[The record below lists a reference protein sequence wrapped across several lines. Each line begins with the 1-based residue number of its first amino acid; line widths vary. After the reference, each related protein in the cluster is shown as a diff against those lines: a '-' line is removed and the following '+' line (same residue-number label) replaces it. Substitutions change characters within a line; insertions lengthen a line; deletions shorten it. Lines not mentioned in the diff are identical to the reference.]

1 MTSSAAQH
9 VLIDVSDPLPEP
21 VPPVV
26 AEDSAAVA
34 GDDGLPPPTK
44 AQLFYWRQLAGE
56 VHQRGAAGLRDEEW
70 PPDLAPQ
77 PHTLRQLVERC
88 ILVRRGRA
96 WHLRRHWYARLMAL
110 RARAVDSPPLT
121 LAERPAPDLPT
132 YAELEV
138 WEALCRWLD
147 LQPKQ
152 RAQLPFLSLMHDAP
166 APALIEGGD
175 ARGEAADGHLRQTPA
190 CTGEQQRQL
199 LIEQAG
205 RLRSMRRF
213 RLVRHL
219 STCEWALSPKW
230 RDQLHSLWQGVHRAL
245 REYSPPQLAP
255 AAPRSLCAGLDTW
268 GLNWLVEEQA
278 LPARLRRDLDDLQQQ
293 AQHVEQEV
301 ETPWVYDG
309 APLRLYQTGVRPK
322 NGKGVSWSYVL
333 VNPSLRLLVRRVPLG
348 GVVANARLGSECL
361 WRRTPRAALDELHAL
376 IHRLWGKDVGR
387 WQVSYA
393 HLAHDVANAPLER
406 EQLDRYVSRSRRRAI
421 YEATQ
426 AELRRM
432 LRETRA
438 SHSAFGAAFEDA
450 DEDEDM
456 IFELGYDWE
465 GEFAGEEELLLA
477 DPFAEEGDAWEQTP
491 HGSRAAQT
499 QARETLDEECEK
511 RACHA
516 YVWGKRLSGV
526 AFSPGGAVSFV
537 MYRKD
542 WEGRLK
548 SKRHM
553 EPIWT
558 AAGWDGKEPVTR
570 HEARLVREPIREL
583 HLVGVAASVLDDPW
597 QFLDHEHE
605 VWAAI
610 VGRSDSDTCPDAV
623 DVAWIRRVVPREGE
637 SNRSRWDT
645 DPVWWVVQQASFTPP
660 PLAARR
666 MIRRRQRQREVKQLD
681 RQLLGVLKKREALLQ
696 PDPSGRD
703 VTLALR
709 EVVVPLERELA
720 ARGEQFDQAVRA
732 KRQACGLP
740 VPLSGRVLPLRP
752 VLQPEEVDAHHQL
765 VRDLEERIPA
775 ALTAPRPAAA
785 VLHAEAGSIAAGWV
799 GRTGGQGGQ
808 GWKQRTGAPDGVAG
822 GHAAGGEAA
831 DVRWERWTWLRARSA
846 EVRMRE
852 AYHALEEAE
861 LQGRSSGDLDRLE
874 RAYLRA
880 VDAWSAARRMWSAL
894 LGDAAAAGD
903 GGHRRDGP
911 PVY

>member
-1 MTSSAAQH
+1 MTSAAQN
-9 VLIDVSDPLPEP
+9 VLIDVSGHPSNR
-21 VPPVV
+21 VPPTVSE
-26 AEDSAAVA
+26 APPAAIE
-34 GDDGLPPPTK
+34 DDGLPPPTK
-44 AQLFYWRQLAGE
+44 TQLFYWRQLAGE
-56 VHQRGAAGLRDEEW
+56 VHRHGAAGLRDEEW
-70 PPDLAPQ
+70 PADLAPQ
-77 PHTLRQLVERC
+77 SHTLRQLAERR

-96 WHLRRHWYARLMAL
+96 WHLRRHWYARLTAL
-110 RARAVDSPPLT
+110 RAQAVDTPPPT

-132 YAELEV
+132 YAELEA
-138 WEALCRWLD
+138 WEVLCRWLD

-152 RAQLPFLSLMHDAP
+152 RAHLPFLGLAHDAP
-166 APALIEGGD
+166 APGPLGRAD
-175 ARGEAADGHLRQTPA
+175 TNGEAAGAHSHHVPTLDD
-190 CTGEQQRQL
+190 EQVRSL
-199 LIEQAG
+199 LMEQAG
-205 RLRSMRRF
+205 QLRSMRRY

-230 RDQLHSLWQGVHRAL
+230 RDQLHSLWHGVNRAL
-245 REYSPPQLAP
+245 REYSPPPLAP
-255 AAPRSLCAGLDTW
+255 AAARSLCAGLDTW

-293 AQHVEQEV
+293 AQCAELEV

-333 VNPSLRLLVRRVPLG
+333 VNPSLRLLIRRVPLG

-376 IHRLWGKDVGR
+376 IRRLWGTDVGR

-421 YEATQ
+421 YEAAH

-432 LRETRA
+432 LRETRPA
-438 SHSAFGAAFEDA
+438 HAVLGDA
-450 DEDEDM
+450 HADDDEDLLLD
-456 IFELGYDWE
+456 LGYDWE
-465 GEFAGEEELLLA
+465 EEFADEEEELLLA

-491 HGSRAAQT
+491 YRSRVGQT
-499 QARETLDEECEK
+499 QAREALDEEAEQ

-526 AFSPGGAVSFV
+526 AFSPGGAISFV

-553 EPIWT
+553 EPLWR

-570 HEARLVREPIREL
+570 HEVRLVREPIREL
-583 HLVGVAASVLDDPW
+583 HLAGVTASVLDDPW
-597 QFLDHEHE
+597 QFLDHEHD
-605 VWAAI
+605 VWGAI
-610 VGRSDSDTCPDAV
+610 VGRSDNETCPDAV
-623 DVAWIRRVVPREGE
+623 DVAWIRREMPREGE

-645 DPVWWVVQQASFTPP
+645 DPVWRVVQQASFTPT

-666 MIRRRQRQREVKQLD
+666 MIRRRQREQEVRTLD
-681 RQLLGVLKKREALLQ
+681 RQLLGVLKKREALLH

-703 VTLALR
+703 VSLALR
-709 EVVVPLERELA
+709 DVVVPLERELV

-740 VPLSGRVLPLRP
+740 VPLAGRVLPLRP
-752 VLQPEEVDAHHQL
+752 VPRPEEVDAHHRL
-765 VRDLEERIPA
+765 VRELEERIPPEP
-775 ALTAPRPAAA
+775 TAPRPAAA
-785 VLHAEAGSIAAGWV
+785 VMPMEAGWTTV
-799 GRTGGQGGQ
+799 GSARRTGGPGGEI
-808 GWKQRTGAPDGVAG
+808 GPGGKQRTGAPNGDAV
-822 GHAAGGEAA
+822 GEAA
-831 DVRWERWTWLRARSA
+831 GEAAAARWERWAWLRARSA

-852 AYHALEEAE
+852 AYHDVEEAE
-861 LQGRSSGDLDRLE
+861 LRGWSSADLDRLE
-874 RAYLRA
+874 RTYLRA
-880 VDAWSAARRMWSAL
+880 VDAWSAAQQMRSAL
-894 LGDAAAAGD
+894 VGEAIDAGD
-903 GGHRRDGP
+903 GGHGGDGP
-911 PVY
+911 PVS